1 MLDLVGND
9 LRSRDPADGAA
20 QVGQQEVV
28 QWPVPP
34 AHAGADSFLL
44 DVLGEGRTLL
54 GELGMEGSG
63 QVAHGIQCALVT
75 FEEHLF
81 GWEL

>member
-1 MLDLVGND
+1 
-9 LRSRDPADGAA
+9 
-20 QVGQQEVV
+20 
-28 QWPVPP
+28 
-34 AHAGADSFLL
+34 
-44 DVLGEGRTLL
+44 
-54 GELGMEGSG
+54 MEGSG